1 MAFWASEQ
9 KAGQTGWQE
18 VLLWLLCAN
27 KGTQHENLIPHLAIW
42 GNLPSCSD
50 QRAHLTTWGS
60 SQGALGAWLQINVV
74 VERFLRLLDP
84 FQYVWYEKF
93 VRQYDEWNQN
103 YINLTWGCGMIT
115 NQFKIGQS
123 TSQVAGL
130 KKYDSKITQLVGKW
144 PQHKR
149 EKLWKPREKIK
160 WKYDWLVTKSKQVRY
175 KHDWKFPQH
184 TTGCWSCVLGQY
196 RACRQQW
203 MVLGGTESVYCS
215 TS

>member
-149 EKLWKPREKIK
+149 EKYIVKTTRKNQVEIRLTRSQVKTGEIQT
-160 WKYDWLVTKSKQVRY
+160 WLEIS
-175 KHDWKFPQH
+175 
-184 TTGCWSCVLGQY
+184 TTYYRVLKLCTG
-196 RACRQQW
+196 
-203 MVLGGTESVYCS
+203 SV
-215 TS
+215 